1 MQVEKHVVYTL
12 YCFYFKGEN
21 TNSNSQEQEKGHFRL
36 KGRGLK

>member
-21 TNSNSQEQEKGHFRL
+21 SNSQEQEKGHFRL